1 MNYNKPKEARIKKIK
16 EGFVLRKVSEAYVVI
31 AVGEAAKNFGG
42 MITLNSTGAF
52 LWEKLSQGCETKKQL
67 VDALLEEYDVA
78 GEIAS
83 ADVDKF
89 VEKLEKAS
97 LIEN

>member
-1 MNYNKPKEARIKKIK
+1 MKIK
-16 EGFVLRKVSEAYVVI
+16 EGFILRKVSEAYVVI
-31 AVGEAAKNFGG
+31 AVGEAAKDFNG

-52 LWEKLSQGCETKKQL
+52 LWEKLSQGCETKNQL
-67 VDALLEEYDVA
+67 VDALLDEYDVP
-78 GEIAS
+78 GEIAA

-89 VEKLEKAS
+89 LEKLEKAS